1 LRNFV
6 AILSIAFGFSKAWW
20 ATQLSVEVNHET
32 NTLNIK
38 QRYSV
43 FNNTTDNLS
52 TIVLNDWN
60 NAYANVNTPLA
71 KRFSDEVYRG
81 FHLSNL
87 EERGSTYGITILN
100 DTNLLDW
107 SRTPEHP
114 DVMRYNKTST

>member
-1 LRNFV
+1 MRNTARNF
-6 AILSIAFGFSKAWW
+6 LSRSI
-20 ATQLSVEVNHET
+20 TRLIP
-32 NTLNIK
+32 NIK
-38 QRYSV
+38 QDIRFV
-43 FNNTTDNLS
+43 NNTTDSLS

-71 KRFSDEVYRG
+71 KRFSDEFYRG

-100 DTNLLDW
+100 DTNLLVDW

-114 DVMRYNKTST
+114 DVITIALQQN